1 VEEMDIL
8 VGAGKIVR
16 CSRTENRDLFYG
28 FPNSYG
34 TLGYAL
40 RLTMK
45 LIAAAP
51 YVHLT
56 HERFSEPESYFSRI
70 AELSESGNTDF
81 LDGTVFTEKEMY
93 VTQGRFTDH
102 APDVSN
108 YTYLNIYYRSIQQ
121 KADDWLTTKD
131 YIWRWDTD
139 WFWCSKHFH
148 VQNPTLRFIATKWL
162 LNSRTYQR
170 IMRLSQKVMPYSK
183 GMEAV
188 IQDIDIPIE
197 RAPEFLRFLLREIG
211 ITPIWICPFRN
222 RDKAATFD
230 LYSLDAH
237 KIYINF
243 GVWDTV
249 PVPAGDGYLNR
260 KIEAKASALD
270 GRKALYSRAYYDKE
284 TFWSIFNKKRYD
296 ELKSKYDSGGVF
308 KDLYAKCVGGE

>member
-1 VEEMDIL
+1 M
-8 VGAGKIVR
+8 
-16 CSRTENRDLFYG
+16 
-28 FPNSYG
+28 
-34 TLGYAL
+34 
-40 RLTMK
+40 
-45 LIAAAP
+45 
-51 YVHLT
+51 
-56 HERFSEPESYFSRI
+56 ES
-70 AELSESGNTDF
+70 
-81 LDGTVFTEKEMY
+81 
-93 VTQGRFTDH
+93 
-102 APDVSN
+102 
-108 YTYLNIYYRSIQQ
+108 
-121 KADDWLTTKD
+121 
-131 YIWRWDTD
+131 
-139 WFWCSKHFH
+139 
-148 VQNPTLRFIATKWL
+148 
-162 LNSRTYQR
+162 
-170 IMRLSQKVMPYSK
+170 
-183 GMEAV
+183 V

-197 RAPEFLRFLLREIG
+197 RAPKFLRFLLHEIG
-211 ITPIWICPFRN
+211 ITPVWICPFRN